1 MFRTEMRVFAGGE
14 HGRAILG
21 EAAMTAN
28 VEAFV
33 LRMKRPDTDF
43 FRTARKLYDTVTT
56 ASMPV
61 PNLVKPLGRMVYEF
75 RFLVP
80 TLWKRLKAIFY
91 TTPLFRCRCEVAG
104 ERLKVFTL
112 PVVKGH
118 TAIFLGDDVKFSG
131 AVGITSGKFRQRP
144 TLRIGDRSFIGHNV
158 SITCNE
164 EVTIEEDVLVASNCR
179 ISDYDGHP
187 KDRRRR
193 VANFD
198 PEPEDIRPVRICSGA
213 WIGFGTTIMKG
224 VTIGEGAVVGAN
236 SVVTRDV
243 PPFSVVAGSPAKVVK
258 ASAEAMCSAHAAAA

>member
-1 MFRTEMRVFAGGE
+1 
-14 HGRAILG
+14 
-21 EAAMTAN
+21 MTAN

-33 LRMKRPDTDF
+33 LRMKRPDSDF
-43 FRTARKLYDTVTT
+43 FRTARRLYDMVTT

-61 PNLVKPLGRMVYEF
+61 PNLLKPVGRMVYES

-80 TLWKRLKAIFY
+80 LLWKRVKAIFY
-91 TTPLFRCRCEVAG
+91 TTPLFRCRCESAG
-104 ERLKVFTL
+104 ERLTVFTL

-118 TAIFLGDDVKFSG
+118 TLIHLGDDVKFSG
-131 AVGITSGKFRQRP
+131 TLGITSGKFRRRP

-164 EVTIEEDVLVASNCR
+164 EVTIEEDVLIASNCR

-187 KDRRRR
+187 RDRKRRA
-193 VANFD
+193 ANFD

-213 WIGFGTTIMKG
+213 WVGFGSTIMKG
-224 VTIGEGAVVGAN
+224 VTIGEGAIVGAN

-243 PPFSVVAGSPAKVVK
+243 PPFCVVAGSPAKVVK
-258 ASAEAMCSAHAAAA
+258 AAVEPLSARAMAA

>member
-1 MFRTEMRVFAGGE
+1 VFAWGE
-14 HGRAILG
+14 HGPSDSW
-21 EAAMTAN
+21 EDAMTAN

-43 FRTARKLYDTVTT
+43 FRTARKLYDAMTT

-61 PNLVKPLGRMVYEF
+61 PSLVKPIGRMLYEF

-80 TLWKRLKAIFY
+80 TLWKRVKAVFY
-91 TTPLFRCRCEVAG
+91 TTPLFRCRCESAG

-118 TAIFLGDDVKFSG
+118 TRIFLGDDVKFSG
-131 AVGITSGKFRQRP
+131 TLGITSGKFRTQP

-193 VANFD
+193 AANFD

-224 VTIGEGAVVGAN
+224 VTIGEGAIVGAN

-243 PPFSVVAGSPAKVVK
+243 APFCVVAGSPAKVVK
-258 ASAEAMCSAHAAAA
+258 AAAEAICAHAAAA